1 MASLGKDCGEDLLTQ
16 AASSDA
22 AIKQR
27 VNAVKTLILR
37 YDGEGLQLY
46 P

>member
-1 MASLGKDCGEDLLTQ
+1 MRSEFYGKLGQGLWEDLLTQ

-27 VNAVKTLILR
+27 VNAVKT
-37 YDGEGLQLY
+37 
-46 P
+46 